1 MAQESDFTTA
11 EEQAIQALVREYIL
25 SHPEI
30 IPEAIAILQQREELA
45 RRIALDEA
53 IVTNRQRIEYDG
65 LSIVVGDPSS
75 ALTFVEYYDYRC
87 PFCYENHPA
96 IQRLVSENPDVRFV
110 FKQFPVKDIPGEY
123 PVSLLAAKMAM
134 AAEMQGKF
142 LTFHDTA
149 FIAERPLRE
158 SDLLA
163 IAEMAG
169 IDMGRLLTDMDDP
182 RIIESIRENL
192 IMARNVGITGTPTFI
207 IGGQIYE
214 GLQSYQTLQQALDEA
229 WSRTRTTAEAKVP
242 GQE

>member
-229 WSRTRTTAEAKVP
+229 WSRTRTTAEAKVT